1 MGGKT
6 AESTAGQHVA
16 KVALVEVDDGRDVLG
31 NDVDE
36 KHVAGKS
43 CGWEEH
49 HQHIPLEAI
58 HVHVLPLADS
68 EDEGGLDDQNH
79 SEETDDGQR

>member
-43 CGWEEH
+43 CG
-49 HQHIPLEAI
+49 
-58 HVHVLPLADS
+58 
-68 EDEGGLDDQNH
+68 
-79 SEETDDGQR
+79 